1 MFRIL
6 LQGYL
11 AEGLILQGFGLAP
24 AIPSASSLNLAI
36 EGAFGDDATATSGS
50 G

>member
-1 MFRIL
+1 MFHVL
-6 LQGYL
+6 LQGFL

-24 AIPSASSLNLAI
+24 PIPSVSSLNLAI
-36 EGAFGDDATATSGS
+36 EGAFGDDAAAASGS